1 VSRRAAAIVV
11 IDGKNLEIEHIY
23 VNMTLKAAMR
33 LFVSDIK
40 MNIDTSYDDMRDELA
55 DALNRFQFVEISNV
69 TFGRRT

>member
-1 VSRRAAAIVV
+1 MSRRAAAIAV

-33 LFVSDIK
+33 QFVADIK

-55 DALNRFQFVEISNV
+55 DALERFQFVEVHNV
-69 TFGRRT
+69 TIGRRY